1 MKTILTPVDFSATTS
16 PMLDAAAA
24 LAADLNAELVLFNA
38 VVLPIMTTEYGLVV
52 ENVSQLV
59 EVSQKASA
67 RQLTLL
73 VDKLTAKGSRAR
85 SQQMIGSA
93 VESIIATAKEL
104 KADYIVMGSHG
115 HTALYDLLVGG
126 TTHGVL
132 KKAPCPVVIVPS
144 KEE

>member
-1 MKTILTPVDFSATTS
+1 
-16 PMLDAAAA
+16 MLDAAAA